1 MNSKHLKGLTV
12 ISIADGERLGTIEHV
27 YLDPAQKRLVGFSL
41 RPAGGGGLLA
51 PAQPDEAAPTLI
63 DVDDVH
69 ALGQD
74 AVTLSDKNA
83 IKGDHTRAQLDGLIE
98 LDDLTKLKA
107 VTEGGTYVGDVA
119 SIDVAD
125 RGFALHRL
133 EVSPGFFKSNKH
145 VETNQIVSIGHDLV
159 VVADAVLAAEQEGSS
174 DETTPAEGRFVVG
187 DVTTRE

>member
-27 YLDPAQKRLVGFSL
+27 YLDPGQKRLVGFSI
-41 RPAGGGGLLA
+41 RPPGGG
-51 PAQPDEAAPTLI
+51 PFAQPDQAAPTLI

-83 IKGDHTRAQLDGLIE
+83 IKGDNTRAQLDGLLE

-125 RGFALHRL
+125 RGFALHQL

-145 VETNQIVSIGHDLV
+145 VETSQIVSIGHDLV
-159 VVADAVLAAEQEGSS
+159 VVADAVLAAEQAESS
-174 DETTPAEGRFVVG
+174 DESTPAEGRFVVG